1 MKKRLSVGAAA
12 VLGALSL
19 CSGADIWMA
28 GDSTMPDYPESRSPL
43 SGWGASLGK
52 WCKPG
57 VVIHNRAL
65 GGKSSKSFMTEK
77 HWEKIIDEAKPGD
90 FVIIQFGHNDGV
102 LGVKNRYRFTDAEK
116 TFPLYLEAYIEEARL
131 YGLRPVLLTQT
142 VYCGFGPDGKVR
154 NFEDRSEAIGGD
166 TYVAACRRVAAKTGV
181 DFVDVNAETLRRL
194 DAMDRD
200 EIVKLYMTLAPGE
213 SPNYPQGRK
222 DMVHLRGAGADFYA
236 GLFVELAKKRKL
248 AIAELFN

>member
-1 MKKRLSVGAAA
+1 MKTLFAAVMTLPLLLGAAD
-12 VLGALSL
+12 LYL
-19 CSGADIWMA
+19 A
-28 GDSTMPDYPESRSPL
+28 GDSTMCDYAEKFAPMQ
-43 SGWGASLGK
+43 GWGTALKSLV
-52 WCKPG
+52 KPD
-57 VVIHNRAL
+57 VNVINLAR
-65 GGKSSKSFMTEK
+65 GGRSSKSFLAEK
-77 HWEKIIDEAKPGD
+77 GRWDKILADGKPGD

-181 DFVDVNAETLRRL
+181 DFVDVNAEALRRL